1 MRMVVLNSLFTE
13 KQLEIEM
20 RKDGQVKYSMD
31 PKCKYSIGKLYRRKM
46 LERKAFGVMI
56 KK

>member
-1 MRMVVLNSLFTE
+1 MRMGVLNSLFIE

-31 PKCKYSIGKLYRRKM
+31 PKCKYSIEKLYRRKM